1 MQKFVTYGI
10 KNIYN
15 VGPSLPL
22 KIVCLGFAEDRDR
35 QEHLL
40 YGGPRFCTFMIYLS
54 DVEAGGRTVFPT
66 VELSVE
72 PEAGSALFWF
82 NLDSGGYT
90 ISIILERYRCLELF
104 L

>member
-1 MQKFVTYGI
+1 
-10 KNIYN
+10 
-15 VGPSLPL
+15 
-22 KIVCLGFAEDRDR
+22 
-35 QEHLL
+35 
-40 YGGPRFCTFMIYLS
+40 MIYLS

-90 ISIILERYRCLELF
+90 ISLILERYRCLELF